1 MRTLLARNPW
11 AQTGWTAAGLL
22 ALFLLSASLA
32 AAEPFVSEE
41 PSAEEPSTQVFRDA
55 KAWVEETEGTI
66 SIPRGQLLSLRTER
80 GTVRVNTGKAGEV
93 SYRIRKRAY
102 WRSEEDARQLFRAFV
117 VRVRPTATE
126 VRVVG
131 EHVRQRW
138 QDEFEKFHVEYE
150 FTVPPTF
157 RADLQTQG
165 GNIEVAGPLASL
177 RAVTAGGNI
186 RAGDI
191 GGETSVETAG
201 GNIGLGHIGGPL
213 RALTAGGDIHVESV
227 HGMATLETSGGSIV
241 TGHVQG
247 AVRARTAGGDIYIE
261 GATEDVYA
269 VTAGGRIAVGGAGG
283 RVQAETAGGNIRIE
297 DAAGLV
303 EAQTAGGGIELER
316 IRGAIRAATMAGN
329 ILARLGGDT
338 KLATAS
344 VLQTSFGDVEVYIPA
359 ELQLT
364 IEAVIEMAAGRKIR
378 TDFPLKIESSGA
390 DVFDVHQVRAYGE
403 LNGGG
408 QLLTIKTVAGGIV
421 IRKLTEELQ
430 KQHELL
436 KEHEGRLQW
445 LKERIK
451 LRRAPNP
458 PPPPPP
464 PEPNR

>member
-1 MRTLLARNPW
+1 MRTLLPRNPW
-11 AQTGWTAAGLL
+11 AGTGWAAAGLL
-22 ALFLLSASLA
+22 VLFFLPASLA
-32 AAEPFVSEE
+32 AGEPFLIEEPGSEE
-41 PSAEEPSTQVFRDA
+41 PNTQVFRDA
-55 KAWVEETEGTI
+55 KAWVEETQGTI
-66 SIPRGQLLSLRTER
+66 SIPGGQLLSLRTER
-80 GTVRVNTGKAGEV
+80 GTVRVNTGKPGEV
-93 SYRIRKRAY
+93 SYHIRKRAY
-102 WRSEEDARQLFRAFV
+102 WRSEEDARRLFRAFV

-126 VRVVG
+126 VRIVG
-131 EHVRQRW
+131 EQIRQRW
-138 QDEFEKFHVEYE
+138 QDEFEKFQVEYE

-157 RADLQTQG
+157 RADVQTQG
-165 GNIEVAGPLASL
+165 GNIEIAAPLVSL

-191 GGETSVETAG
+191 GGETSAETAG
-201 GNIGLGHIGGPL
+201 GNIAFGHIGGPL

-227 HGMATLETSGGSIV
+227 RGLAMLETNGGSIAI
-241 TGHVQG
+241 GHVQG
-247 AVRARTAGGDIYIE
+247 AIRARTAGGDIYIE

-269 VTAGGRIAVGGAGG
+269 VTAGGRIVVGGAGG
-283 RVQAETAGGNIRIE
+283 RVQAETAGGNIRIA
-297 DAAGLV
+297 DAGGLV
-303 EAQTAGGGIELER
+303 EAQTAGGGIELDR

-338 KLATAS
+338 KLVSAS
-344 VLQTSFGDVEVYIPA
+344 VLQTSFGDVEVYIPP

-390 DVFDVHQVRAYGE
+390 EHFNVYQVRAYGE

-408 QLLTIKTVAGGIV
+408 QVLKIKTVGGAIV

-451 LRRAPNP
+451 LRRAPKP
-458 PPPPPP
+458 PAPPPP
-464 PEPNR
+464 PEPDQ